1 MHVLVVDDHPIYRK
15 GVTTLLNSIQF
26 ITKCHQASDG
36 IEALEQ
42 LKEHSID
49 VILLDLDMPVM
60 NGIQFLD
67 KLNSMQLENRPKI
80 IIMSVDDN
88 KSTIIQCY
96 RLKID
101 GYLNKSTSIV
111 ELNKLFN
118 LLHEDETYYCNSVS
132 EVLYKHLLHTKNSKF
147 DSDTDDVSLNE
158 TEIELLRYVCMQLTI
173 KELADSMGRTFD
185 AVKSIRY
192 RLYKKIGV
200 NNMIGALL
208 FGIENR
214 YLTIDELKKGLQKQ

>member
-15 GVTTLLNSIQF
+15 GVITLLNSIRF

-36 IEALEQ
+36 KEALE
-42 LKEHSID
+42 KINEKDID
-49 VILLDLDMPVM
+49 VVLLDLDMPVM

-67 KLNSMQLENRPKI
+67 KLNALKLVKRPKI
-80 IIMSVDDN
+80 IIMSVDDT

-96 RLKID
+96 RLRID
-101 GYLNKSTSIV
+101 GFLNKSTTIF

-118 LLHEDETYYCNSVS
+118 LLLEDETYYCKSVS
-132 EVLYKHLLHTKNSKF
+132 EVLYKHLLTVKF
-147 DSDTDDVSLNE
+147 QKEDHHIDNATLNH
-158 TEIELLRYVCMQLTI
+158 TEIELLRYVCLQYTI
-173 KELADSMGRTFD
+173 KELAECMGRSFD

-208 FGIENR
+208 YGIENR
-214 YLTIDELKKGLQKQ
+214 YLTIDELKKRMQK